1 MKKPLK
7 ILLIVLA
14 LIVVIGLIVVG
25 AGYLYLRKNIDKIQK
40 LEVEN
45 VEITQGVT
53 SGKRYQHVALLGI
66 DTRQDV
72 YTGCRSDCIIIATID
87 NQEKKV
93 KLTSVYRDTYLE
105 IPGKG
110 LDKVTHAYAFGQA
123 SLALST
129 LNRNL
134 DLDITE
140 VVVVNFSAAKD
151 IVDKIGGIE
160 MTIDADEVKF
170 IKGIDKPGTYTLTGE
185 QALAYSRIRYTDGGD
200 YKRTERMRDV
210 VIKVYEKAKT
220 KNMGEVKDLIE
231 KLLPEISTNVTT
243 DEILSSLFKLY
254 SYNIT
259 ESTGWPYE
267 TSGKMINGV
276 FYGVPVDLEANVTKL
291 HKEIFGEE
299 NYTPSETVKQ
309 ISNKLKKIK

>member
-1 MKKPLK
+1 MKKALK
-7 ILLIVLA
+7 IIGIILAIIIVLA
-14 LIVVIGLIVVG
+14 AISIG
-25 AGYLYLRKNIDKIQK
+25 AGYFYLKGNLNKMQH

-53 SGKRYQHVALLGI
+53 SGERYQHIALLGI

-87 NQEKKV
+87 NQEKTV
-93 KLTSVYRDTYLE
+93 KLTSVYRDTYLD
-105 IPGKG
+105 IPGRG

-123 SLALST
+123 SLTLST

-140 VVVVNFSAAKD
+140 VVVVNFTAAKE
-151 IVDKIGGIE
+151 IVDEVGGIE

-185 QALAYSRIRYTDGGD
+185 QALSYSRIRYADGGD

-210 VIKVYEKAKT
+210 LIKVYEKAKT
-220 KNMGEVKDLIE
+220 KDILEVKRLIE
-231 KLLPEISTNVTT
+231 KLLPEISTNITS
-243 DEILSSLFKLY
+243 DEILSSVVKLY
-254 SYNIT
+254 SYDIT
-259 ESTGWPYE
+259 ESMGWPYE
-267 TSGKMINGV
+267 TSGKMINKV
-276 FYGVPVDLEANVTKL
+276 FYGVPVDLEANVTRL
-291 HKEIFGEE
+291 HKEVFGEE
-299 NYTPSETVKQ
+299 DYVPSETVKQ
-309 ISNKLKKIK
+309 ISNKIKQIK